1 MNLSHTIDAVR
12 TYDRQMRHANLLG
25 GALFDEAHA
34 LNTAFICWK
43 QPANIAQETSIDFV
57 DNLELPWQQIFEPCH
72 RPLLEGLGQQ
82 CVIGVRQGVLCDIP
96 GARPTQVVPGQPRFA
111 SAPARPEPGAY
122 RSSGTRLF
130 RETSANPSCHVGND
144 VPHRPASRRQ
154 GSTPV
159 KDVALAL

>member
-1 MNLSHTIDAVR
+1 MNPRHTVRAVG

-43 QPANIAQETSIDFV
+43 HTANIAQETSIDFV

-82 CVIGVRQGVLCDIP
+82 CVVGVCQGVLCDTP
-96 GARPTQVVPGQPRFA
+96 GVVPPK
-111 SAPARPEPGAY
+111 
-122 RSSGTRLF
+122 L
-130 RETSANPSCHVGND
+130 V
-144 VPHRPASRRQ
+144 
-154 GSTPV
+154 
-159 KDVALAL
+159 